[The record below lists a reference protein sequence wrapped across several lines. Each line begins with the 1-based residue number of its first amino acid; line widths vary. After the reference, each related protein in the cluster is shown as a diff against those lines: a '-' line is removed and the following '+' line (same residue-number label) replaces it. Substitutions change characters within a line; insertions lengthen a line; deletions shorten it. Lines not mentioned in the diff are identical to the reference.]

1 VSRKLSVCALTRKR
15 RRRRS
20 RWRSHRRRL
29 QWLLRRRLFVAV
41 RLCARNRQ
49 AWAATGKRAVAA
61 KTEAVA
67 GAVAASSWAAALP
80 SGAAVWAAA
89 GPLRP
94 RPPASRTGPRRR
106 QWPRS
111 TKTPVLAA

>member
-1 VSRKLSVCALTRKR
+1 
-15 RRRRS
+15 
-20 RWRSHRRRL
+20 
-29 QWLLRRRLFVAV
+29 VAV
-41 RLCARNRQ
+41 RLCARSRQ

-61 KTEAVA
+61 KMEAVVEA
-67 GAVAASSWAAALP
+67 VVAFSWAVALL

-106 QWPRS
+106 RWPRS
-111 TKTPVLAA
+111 TKTLVPAA

>member
-15 RRRRS
+15 RRHRRS
-20 RWRSHRRRL
+20 FWRSHHHRL
-29 QWLLRRRLFVAV
+29 QWMRRRLFVAA

-67 GAVAASSWAAALP
+67 EAVVAFSWAAALP
-80 SGAAVWAAA
+80 SGAV
-89 GPLRP
+89 
-94 RPPASRTGPRRR
+94 
-106 QWPRS
+106 
-111 TKTPVLAA
+111 V

>member
-1 VSRKLSVCALTRKR
+1 MSRKLSVCALTRKR

-20 RWRSHRRRL
+20 RWRSHRHRL
-29 QWLLRRRLFVAV
+29 QWLRRRLFVAV

-49 AWAATGKRAVAA
+49 AWAATGKRVAAA

-67 GAVAASSWAAALP
+67 EVVAASSWAAALP
-80 SGAAVWAAA
+80 SGAVVWAEA

-111 TKTPVLAA
+111 MKTLVLAA

>member
-1 VSRKLSVCALTRKR
+1 
-15 RRRRS
+15 
-20 RWRSHRRRL
+20 
-29 QWLLRRRLFVAV
+29 VAV

-61 KTEAVA
+61 KTEAA
-67 GAVAASSWAAALP
+67 AEAVAASSWAAALP

-106 QWPRS
+106 Q
-111 TKTPVLAA
+111 